1 MWRMQRWSLTGAAVM
16 ATVVA
21 AGCGTATGPG
31 GASAGDSDSTTS
43 GPAQTGSS
51 VDADTLLTGYGLVL
65 QQDGE
70 PPELCVGGVAE
81 SYPPQCGGPE
91 LVGLDWT
98 DLPEHEKASGVTWG
112 EASVVGTYDG
122 ARFTLVEPP
131 TQEPPD
137 GPAPEPAA
145 FPQLCDDPFR
155 GGDEDYASD
164 SEAAQTAQNDLGGL
178 LQSYDGYVTSWV
190 SDGSSMFNVLV
201 QGDAEEAHAAIREV
215 WPGGLCVEQ
224 RDLPTERDLRA
235 AQQAVVESDVKV
247 LSVGSGG
254 ADAVL
259 DVAVLVADEPNVA
272 AVQQAVSDWLT
283 PDQVRV
289 TGALNP
295 VDD

>member
-1 MWRMQRWSLTGAAVM
+1 MWSRPRWSLTGAAVL
-16 ATVVA
+16 TLVT
-21 AGCGTATGPG
+21 AGCGTATGPAG
-31 GASAGDSDSTTS
+31 TPAGDSDSTTS
-43 GPAQTGSS
+43 GPAQTAPS

-70 PPELCVGGVAE
+70 PPELCVGGIAE
-81 SYPPQCGGPE
+81 SYPPQCEGPE
-91 LVGLDWT
+91 LVGLDWA
-98 DLPEHEKASGVTWG
+98 DLPAHEEASGVTWG
-112 EASVVGTYDG
+112 EAGVVGTYDG

-235 AQQAVVESDVKV
+235 AQQAVMDSDVEA
-247 LSVGSGG
+247 LGVGFG

-259 DVAVLVADEPNVA
+259 DVQVLVADEPTVA
-272 AVQQAVSDWLT
+272 AVQQAASDWLT